1 MIIKNKAH
9 INSIIG
15 LFVIIVFIPLCSC
28 RKQTSAKIK
37 NDQLIDSFIQQAQ
50 DSSYSN
56 IPLSRDLLKKAMKM
70 APDSLTFYRAYSSYT
85 LIYSIINQY
94 DSSYIFSHKILNY
107 CKHQPLS
114 PDIHELSAS
123 SNNTIGIYY
132 QAMSKP
138 DSAIN
143 YFRRALKQYTLANK
157 ADRIPDMY
165 INLGDAYVRKGNYAM
180 GAYYYRK
187 ALAKSNS
194 LHLTEKL
201 GFPIYSG
208 LGQIYMELR
217 DFELSDYY
225 FRLAEKFF
233 NSRTLVEKF
242 IYCNNRGNHYY
253 YKEEYAKAL
262 PWFKKA
268 QNLVSK
274 GDYQFYLNLC
284 YLNLGDIF
292 LNLNKQ
298 DSVSYYID
306 KSYAYFTTQQNKT
319 ALYYIATIKAGLAL
333 KQNNILLAQKQL
345 EATKDSTGI
354 ELNILSIRNKSLQKY
369 YAQTKNFKQ
378 AYYYQ
383 SKNIAINDSVRSDK
397 VDKRIAELDL
407 RYKQDTTLINNK
419 LVIQQQTS
427 QMKYLKLMSFI
438 WILVS
443 FIVIITSVFIYFYMK
458 RKKNL
463 QWAKY
468 TDQVTKLRMENIRNR
483 ISPHFIFNVLNT
495 EMSSLEENKRKNLY
509 TLVKLMRKNLEI
521 TEHVN
526 ITLSEE
532 LDFVKSYIELEQ
544 RNLGEDFH
552 LDWKIDNNINLDNTS
567 IISMIIQIP
576 VENAIKHALRP
587 KQGNK
592 ILCILVNE
600 AEDGINIFIR
610 DNGTGYFPQQTSQTK
625 GTGTGLK
632 VLYQTIQ
639 LLNIKNKSKILFSI
653 QNIEKEEGLTGTEV
667 KIYIPNDYKF
677 E

>member
-1 MIIKNKAH
+1 MNTKNRAN
-9 INSIIG
+9 ITNIIG
-15 LFVIIVFIPLCSC
+15 VFVILIFIPLCSC

-37 NDQLIDSFIQQAQ
+37 NSQQIESFIQQAQ
-50 DSSYSN
+50 DSSYTN
-56 IPLSRDLLKKAMKM
+56 VPLSRDLLKKAMKM

-85 LIYSIINQY
+85 LTYSIINQY

-114 PDIHELSAS
+114 PGIHELSAS

-132 QAMSKP
+132 QAMSQP
-138 DSAIN
+138 DSAII
-143 YFRRALKQYTLANK
+143 YFKEALKQYILANK
-157 ADRIPDMY
+157 KERIPDMY
-165 INLGDAYVRKGNYAM
+165 INLGDVFVRKGNYAM

-187 ALAKSNS
+187 ALSKSNS
-194 LHLTEKL
+194 LHLTDKM

-217 DFELSDYY
+217 DFELSDNY

-268 QNLVSK
+268 QSLVSK

-292 LNLNKQ
+292 LNLNRQ
-298 DSVSYYID
+298 DSVSFYID

-333 KQNNILLAQKQL
+333 KQNNIPLAQEQL

-354 ELNILSIRNKSLQKY
+354 ELNILSIRNKYLQKY

-427 QMKYLKLMSFI
+427 QMKYLKLISFI

-495 EMSSLEENKRKNLY
+495 EMNSLEENKRKNLY

-552 LDWKIDNNINLDNTS
+552 LDWEIDNKISLDNTS

-592 ILCILVNE
+592 ILCILVTQT
-600 AEDGINIFIR
+600 EDGINIFIR
-610 DNGTGYFPQQTSQTK
+610 DNGTGYFPQQISQTK

-653 QNIEKEEGLTGTEV
+653 QNIDKKEGLTGTEV
-667 KIYIPNDYKF
+667 KIHIPYDYKF